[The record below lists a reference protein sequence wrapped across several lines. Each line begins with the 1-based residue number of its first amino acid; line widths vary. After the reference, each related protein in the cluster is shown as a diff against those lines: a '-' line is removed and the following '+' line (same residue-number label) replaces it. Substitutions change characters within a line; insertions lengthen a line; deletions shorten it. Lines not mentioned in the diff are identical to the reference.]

1 MEKEKVKDRIIRVAS
16 DLFYKQGFNSTGI
29 NQIIAEADVAIGSLY
44 NHFSS
49 KNELLK
55 VYLIK
60 EEQKWFNG
68 FEEHSSKLA
77 AAKDKIFSLVE
88 YRKKLQKSSKFAGC
102 HFIKISAE
110 IGESNPVISDFVMK
124 HKEKQKLM
132 IKNLMIQY
140 SKEGGVVNTDEIV
153 DNVFLL
159 LEGAV
164 VISTINRNTSAFDQ
178 TKKIIE
184 GLLL

>member
-29 NQIIAEADVAIGSLY
+29 NQIIAEADIAIGSLY

-60 EEQKWFNG
+60 EELKWFDG
-68 FEEHSSKLA
+68 FEKHSSKLIK
-77 AAKDKIFSLVE
+77 AKDKIFTLVD
-88 YRKKLQKSSKFAGC
+88 YRKELQNSSGFSGC
-102 HFIKISAE
+102 HFIKINAE
-110 IGESNPVISDFVMK
+110 LGDSNPVISEFVMK
-124 HKEKQKLM
+124 HKEKQKIM
-132 IKNLMIQY
+132 IKELITEYN
-140 SKEGGVVNTDEIV
+140 KEDGSVNADAITENI
-153 DNVFLL
+153 FLL

-164 VISTINRNTSAFDQ
+164 VISTINKNADAFDQ
-178 TKKIIE
+178 TKKIIK
-184 GLLL
+184 GLLP